1 MKPTHVLVVGASGS
15 IGRHAVEK
23 ARAAGYRVRALVR
36 DPSRIHFG
44 CGVEVVQ
51 GDLTSVESMRQ
62 ALDGIDGIVF
72 THGSNG
78 GPTLTETVDYGA
90 VRNALEALDGRP
102 ARIALM
108 TSIGVT
114 NMDNDYN
121 RSTEAHD
128 WKRHS
133 ERLVRASGNEYTIV
147 RPGWFDMEGA
157 DEHQLKFEQGDRRDP
172 MGPRRSS
179 THSAARKRTIR
190 RSNSST
196 WPARRKPTPNSRRCS
211 PHCNPTPDSTA
222 CWTATT
228 SPSAPS
234 PSAYASR
241 SHASRRCAPN
251 SERPRSKHV
260 PQHTS
265 PH

>member
-157 DEHQLKFEQGDRRDP
+157 DEHQLKFDL
-172 MGPRRSS
+172 
-179 THSAARKRTIR
+179 
-190 RSNSST
+190 
-196 WPARRKPTPNSRRCS
+196 
-211 PHCNPTPDSTA
+211 
-222 CWTATT
+222 
-228 SPSAPS
+228 
-234 PSAYASR
+234 
-241 SHASRRCAPN
+241 
-251 SERPRSKHV
+251 
-260 PQHTS
+260 
-265 PH
+265 

>member
-172 MGPRRSS
+172 MGPQDG
-179 THSAARKRTIR
+179 SAARRQVAQTLELIDVAGTAQTDAELASMFAALQPDTGLDGVLDRDNFPECTQPKRVREQI
-190 RSNSST
+190 
-196 WPARRKPTPNSRRCS
+196 ARIETMR
-211 PHCNPTPDSTA
+211 A
-222 CWTATT
+222 
-228 SPSAPS
+228 
-234 PSAYASR
+234 
-241 SHASRRCAPN
+241 
-251 SERPRSKHV
+251 E
-260 PQHTS
+260 Q
-265 PH
+265 

>member
-1 MKPTHVLVVGASGS
+1 MTPTHVLVVGASGS
-15 IGRHAVEK
+15 VGRHVVEQ
-23 ARAAGYRVRALVR
+23 ARTAGYRVRALVR

-62 ALDGIDGIVF
+62 VLDGIDGIVF

-128 WKRHS
+128 WKRRS

-157 DEHQLKFEQGDRRDP
+157 NEHHLKFEQGDRKDPQGPQDGSVSREQIAQTLVTALGYDSANRKTLELVDVPGQAQTDAELDAMFAALKSDPLGSVDGVEDRDNFP
-172 MGPRRSS
+172 QKCQPKRFLEELQHVEDM
-179 THSAARKRTIR
+179 RK
-190 RSNSST
+190 
-196 WPARRKPTPNSRRCS
+196 
-211 PHCNPTPDSTA
+211 
-222 CWTATT
+222 
-228 SPSAPS
+228 
-234 PSAYASR
+234 
-241 SHASRRCAPN
+241 
-251 SERPRSKHV
+251 
-260 PQHTS
+260 
-265 PH
+265 

>member
-90 VRNALEALDGRP
+90 VRNAL
-102 ARIALM
+102 
-108 TSIGVT
+108 SIGVT

-172 MGPRRSS
+172 MGPQDG
-179 THSAARKRTIR
+179 SAARRQVAQTLVDALGCKE
-190 RSNSST
+190 
-196 WPARRKPTPNSRRCS
+196 ADHKTPNSRRCS